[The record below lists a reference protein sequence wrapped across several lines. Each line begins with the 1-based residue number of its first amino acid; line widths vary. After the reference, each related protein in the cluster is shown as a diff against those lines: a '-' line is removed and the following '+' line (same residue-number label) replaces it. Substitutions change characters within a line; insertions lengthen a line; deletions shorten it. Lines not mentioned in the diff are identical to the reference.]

1 MLREYK
7 ESDLLYI
14 RKWVNEAETV
24 KYLSN
29 SFLYPQS
36 EEQIRDFL
44 DRAMSE
50 EWKGFVIA
58 EKETGD
64 YIGQIDFV
72 ELDEINGVA
81 EIGIVI
87 GDPDLTSRGIGTETL
102 NIILKFAFNNLRLHR
117 IELVCWSFNRRA
129 QRAYEKVG
137 FIKEGVRRQ
146 KLYRDGKYYDEYC
159 YGILKKEWEKLNG

>member
-1 MLREYK
+1 MLREYR
-7 ESDLLYI
+7 ESDLLHI

-72 ELDEINGVA
+72 ELDEINGVV

-102 NIILKFAFNNLRLHR
+102 NIILEFAFDNLRLHR

-137 FIKEGVRRQ
+137 FIKEGIRRQ
-146 KLYRDGKYYDEYC
+146 K
-159 YGILKKEWEKLNG
+159 